1 MSSDPQPQ
9 ILGVRS
15 ACELLGMLK
24 SREISSVELL
34 EYFVERNDALH
45 PKINAIVTLDIER
58 AVASAKASDQ
68 RRLDDKAVGELDGL
82 PMTIKDAIAVA
93 GVRSTGG
100 AVELEHH
107 VPERDAE
114 VVTKVR
120 DAGAVIVGKTNLPRW
135 SGDVQAFN
143 EIFGTTNNP

>member
-68 RRLDDKAVGELDGL
+68 RRLDDQAAGELDGL

-100 AVELEHH
+100 AIELEHH

-120 DAGAVIVGKTNLPRW
+120 DAGAVIFGKTN
-135 SGDVQAFN
+135 
-143 EIFGTTNNP
+143 